1 MAIDAAIHPA
11 TALHSGADC
20 ELERLYRL
28 HAKQVLGYCRRQ
40 LGGRSEAEDATQ
52 TVFLYALR
60 GLRRGIVPAAHSA
73 WLFTIA
79 HNVCRT
85 YWRGATRRQRV
96 EDQRDPQ
103 VLQEIAAGREP
114 EHEELFGL
122 DDALARIPEAQ
133 RRALLLREWHGLS
146 YREIAQ
152 TLGTTQ
158 PAVEMLLFRARRSLA
173 AELRGDGRLLRL
185 PKSVAGIG
193 ELLSGFKVALGGSS
207 AAKLAAAAAVVAALS
222 TSGADPAHRALPKR
236 LNAQAPA
243 TAAAAAAPS
252 ESPSSESRS
261 ARTASSGATRRHG
274 HAVAGS
280 GRDEGAPP
288 RPIRSVPASAGEA
301 KRADPSPPAQSGAPE
316 PPALA
321 RGEPANAP

>member
-193 ELLSGFKVALGGSS
+193 ELLSGLKVALGGS
-207 AAKLAAAAAVVAALS
+207 
-222 TSGADPAHRALPKR
+222 T
-236 LNAQAPA
+236 
-243 TAAAAAAPS
+243 
-252 ESPSSESRS
+252 
-261 ARTASSGATRRHG
+261 
-274 HAVAGS
+274 
-280 GRDEGAPP
+280 
-288 RPIRSVPASAGEA
+288 
-301 KRADPSPPAQSGAPE
+301 APE
-316 PPALA
+316 PAALA
-321 RGEPANAP
+321 RGEPANAPPPASPPAQAPPDRTPPGSPQAPGLPAPVPPQTLPVPPPPLPEVPALPPTPELPPAPTVSVPLP